1 MVRSFVLNDVQRKAI
16 EHYLEKKPTL
26 MGGKIRQ
33 LRMKVKTLDFDQMI
47 ADIALL
53 RQLKELKIPK
63 GRRSGSVVAGFTVR
77 QAKETTD
84 IASGFRVEP
93 GTQEKK
99 K

>member
-1 MVRSFVLNDVQRKAI
+1 LNDVQRQAI
-16 EHYLEKKPTL
+16 KHYLEKKPTL

-47 ADIALL
+47 IDIALL

-63 GRRSGSVVAGFTVR
+63 GRRGGDVVAGFTVK
-77 QAKETTD
+77 QSKETTD
-84 IASGFRVEP
+84 AVAGFKVGP
-93 GTQEKK
+93 GTPEKK

>member
-1 MVRSFVLNDVQRKAI
+1 MVRSFVLNDVQRQAI
-16 EHYLEKKPTL
+16 KHYIEKKPTL

-63 GRRSGSVVAGFTVR
+63 GRRGGDVVAGFTVR
-77 QAKETTD
+77 QPKET
-84 IASGFRVEP
+84 AAAGFEVGP
-93 GTQEKK
+93 GTPEEKK
-99 K
+99 